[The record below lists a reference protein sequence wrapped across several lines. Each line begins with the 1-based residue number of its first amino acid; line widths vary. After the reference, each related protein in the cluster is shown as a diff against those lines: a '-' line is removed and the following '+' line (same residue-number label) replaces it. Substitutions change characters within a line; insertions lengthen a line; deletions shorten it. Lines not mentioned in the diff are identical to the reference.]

1 MLSKLALLLQS
12 KTALAA
18 LGVLLV
24 GSGGTAVAV
33 TAASG
38 HVPFTNISMPS
49 SHTSAPSGS
58 MPAMQQTPAPQTTA
72 NAHANS
78 VTIEGVLRATTAST
92 TATATATTATTAT
105 TTATGAMTTAQTAIT
120 SISVQTPGSK
130 KVVTILVNAQTRVTG
145 KAHTLAQL
153 AKHRGHRVQ
162 VQADKTGTTLTA
174 WKVTVEG
181 MTTGGTPTPATGTA
195 TGTAGSGTGA
205 TGGQNGTGGQQQEV
219 MGTVTS
225 VSVRAASFLVRVSD
239 ATFVRVVVT
248 PTTQFSGT
256 VMTLSALRTGTH
268 VVVNGT
274 MQANG
279 TLLATSVQS
288 VPR

>member
-49 SHTSAPSGS
+49 SRTSAPNGS
-58 MPAMQQTPAPQTTA
+58 MPTMQQTPAAQTTA

-78 VTIEGVLRATTAST
+78 VTIEGVLKAANTTS
-92 TATATATTATTAT
+92 TATATATTAGTTGAATAT
-105 TTATGAMTTAQTAIT
+105 SAMTTAQTTIM

-130 KVVTILVNAQTRVTG
+130 KAVKILVNAQTRVTG

-153 AKHRGHRVQ
+153 AKYRGHRVQ

-181 MTTGGTPTPATGTA
+181 MGTGGTPTPATGT
-195 TGTAGSGTGA
+195 GT

-219 MGTVTS
+219 IGTVTS

-239 ATFVRVVVT
+239 ATFVRVFVT
-248 PTTQFSGT
+248 STTQFSGP
-256 VMTLSALRTGTH
+256 VMTLSALRIGTH

-279 TLLATSVQS
+279 TLIATSVQS

>member
-38 HVPFTNISMPS
+38 HVPFTNISMSS
-49 SHTSAPSGS
+49 SHTSAQSGS
-58 MPAMQQTPAPQTTA
+58 MPAMQQTPDAQATG

-78 VTIEGVLRATTAST
+78 VAIEGILKATTAST
-92 TATATATTATTAT
+92 TATATATTATT
-105 TTATGAMTTAQTAIT
+105 TATGAMTTAKTAIT

-153 AKHRGHRVQ
+153 AKYRGHRVQ

-181 MTTGGTPTPATGTA
+181 MTTSGTPTPATGTA
-195 TGTAGSGTGA
+195 TGTAGSGTGTA
-205 TGGQNGTGGQQQEV
+205 GGQNGTSGQQQDV